1 MVNKAVQTSKSFLT
15 KSATGFIKPRKVQTG
30 LKTLENGPYPDLLKQ
45 ISNMRKNITSPK
57 DSKAKPEHRK
67 SDQPSSTKNMRESET
82 SRTSLQQR
90 SRLISIQ
97 HDQASEDDV
106 SDTKDK

>member
-1 MVNKAVQTSKSFLT
+1 
-15 KSATGFIKPRKVQTG
+15 
-30 LKTLENGPYPDLLKQ
+30 
-45 ISNMRKNITSPK
+45 MRKNITSPK

-67 SDQPSSTKNMRESET
+67 SEQPSSTKNMRESET

-90 SRLISIQ
+90 SRLISIH

-106 SDTKDK
+106 SDTKDKEEEDRLTSQRDSNKFKL